1 MASASQHARHTRY
14 DLHRLDAA
22 EKLAS
27 GALRIGA
34 RVAKVGVLDYTDAD
48 GNTWGE
54 LVPPETLFA
63 SDSMATL
70 RAVALTDLHPGSLV
84 TPETRKGLQ
93 VGHVGDVIAQDGP
106 YLSAPVYVTDAAA
119 IDLVQRGERKD
130 VSCGYTCDLDET
142 PGVFEGKPYRA
153 IQHARIY
160 NHLGVGPEGWGRAGT
175 DVGLR
180 LDGASETA
188 ESGMRAPVA
197 RLDAGDTQTSQTA
210 PADTQRALPGTQ
222 KTSTSTD
229 TTGRA
234 AATTAPA
241 KGAHRSAMAQPKT
254 NSTTRK
260 DGDEPAEMDPKKD
273 APKKDAEPCDEMVPK
288 KDLDAAAATNTATI
302 ASLKALLSEAN
313 KRVAELEG
321 EVAEPVT
328 EEDVPET
335 VADSIVS
342 KRLATLDSARADAR
356 VVAPAVV
363 LETRADGAAAA
374 QPILKVRAIHEA
386 ALKIAAPTFKCDGR
400 TDDAVAG
407 AFAVALE
414 AAKERVA
421 KTDSKTRS
429 DSRTVR
435 NDALGNAHRAA
446 AVDPNAAEDDSA
458 EAAYRKMREDSRD
471 AWRHS
476 RPALSVSTT
485 IKAD

>member
-27 GALRIGA
+27 GALRVPA
-34 RVAKVGVLDYTDAD
+34 RVARVGVLDYTDAD

-54 LVPPETLFA
+54 LVPAETLFA
-63 SDSMATL
+63 ADSMATL

-106 YLSAPVYVTDAAA
+106 YLSAAVYVTDAGA
-119 IDLVQRGERKD
+119 IDLVQKGDRKD

-153 IQHARIY
+153 VQRARIY
-160 NHLGVGPEGWGRAGT
+160 NHLGIGPEGWGRAGT

-188 ESGMRAPVA
+188 EAGARAPVA
-197 RLDAGDTQTSQTA
+197 RLDSGDSQTA
-210 PADTQRALPGTQ
+210 PAGVRQPLQGVQ
-222 KTSTSTD
+222 KTPADSQ

-241 KGAHRSAMAQPKT
+241 KGAHRSAMAQKT

-260 DGDEPAEMDPKKD
+260 DGDEMPPKPDEKDKKPEGTDGDEVVPKKD
-273 APKKDAEPCDEMVPK
+273 ADAMVAEQVAK
-288 KDLDAAAATNTATI
+288 IAALDALVNAL
-302 ASLKALLSEAN
+302 SKQLGELKATMASEES
-313 KRVAELEG
+313 AE
-321 EVAEPVT
+321 VT

-342 KRLATLDSARADAR
+342 KRLAKLVSATTDAKL
-356 VVAPAVV
+356 VAPAVKLDGLV
-363 LETRADGAAAA
+363 STR
-374 QPILKVRAIHEA
+374 KVHEA
-386 ALKIAAPTFKCDGR
+386 ALSIATPEIKLDGLS
-400 TDDAVAG
+400 DDRVAG
-407 AFAVALE
+407 MFDAL
-414 AAKERVA
+414 AAGA
-421 KTDSKTRS
+421 KKAAEKGNRS
-429 DSRTVR
+429 DSNTSRTTR
-435 NDALGNAHRAA
+435 NDALGRAHKAA
-446 AVDPNAAEDDSA
+446 AGDPNDTAEDDSA

-471 AWRHS
+471 AWKRS
-476 RPALSVSTT
+476 KPALSVSTT

>member
-63 SDSMATL
+63 ADSMATL

-142 PGVFEGKPYRA
+142 PGTFEGKPYRA
-153 IQHARIY
+153 IQRARIY
-160 NHLGVGPEGWGRAGT
+160 NHLGIGPEGWGRAGT

-188 ESGMRAPVA
+188 ESGKRAPVA
-197 RLDAGDTQTSQTA
+197 RLDGGESQASHASPAGVQQ
-210 PADTQRALPGTQ
+210 PLPGTQ
-222 KTSTSTD
+222 KTSTDSQ
-229 TTGRA
+229 TTGRS

-241 KGAHRSAMAQPKT
+241 KGAQRSAMAQK
-254 NSTTRK
+254 TTRK
-260 DGDEPAEMDPKKD
+260 DGDEPTEMDPKKD
-273 APKKDAEPCDEMVPK
+273 AEPGDEMVPK
-288 KDLDAAAATNTATI
+288 KDADAMAAQGAAKLAAMEALI
-302 ASLKALLSEAN
+302 AQLTKEI
-313 KRVAELEG
+313 AELKSSM
-321 EVAEPVT
+321 AAPAT

-335 VADSIVS
+335 IADSIVA
-342 KRLATLDSARADAR
+342 KRLAKLDAAREGAR
-356 VVAPAVV
+356 LIAPAVK
-363 LETRADGAAAA
+363 LDGVMT
-374 QPILKVRAIHEA
+374 PRKIHEA
-386 ALKIAAPTFKCDGR
+386 AI
-400 TDDAVAG
+400 
-407 AFAVALE
+407 AVALPTLKLDGLSDDGVSGVFVGQVE
-414 AAKERVA
+414 AARKAAE
-421 KTDSKTRS
+421 KGNRS
-429 DSRTVR
+429 DSNTSRATR

-446 AVDPNAAEDDSA
+446 VVDPNTAEDDSA
-458 EAAYRKMREDSRD
+458 EASYRKMREDSRD
-471 AWRHS
+471 AWKRS
-476 RPALSVSTT
+476 KPALSVSTT